1 MAAGTY
7 DPTGPSWRTSFP
19 FGCAGARRRCCKV
32 PGRIWPH
39 CVLGAAS
46 FTGESAAG
54 GLAHPGL
61 FPQEV
66 IVPEG
71 KWRKVSPASLSLSL
85 PDADYQCIHRTSV
98 SSLSAKESSFTS
110 EEPLVSGEGCV

>member
-1 MAAGTY
+1 MSPYLPNFMGETTAGST
-7 DPTGPSWRTSFP
+7 
-19 FGCAGARRRCCKV
+19 
-32 PGRIWPH
+32 
-39 CVLGAAS
+39 
-46 FTGESAAG
+46 
-54 GLAHPGL
+54 AHPEL
-61 FPQEV
+61 FLQEV

-85 PDADYQCIHRTSV
+85 PDPDYQCIHRTSV

>member
-1 MAAGTY
+1 M
-7 DPTGPSWRTSFP
+7 
-19 FGCAGARRRCCKV
+19 
-32 PGRIWPH
+32 
-39 CVLGAAS
+39 
-46 FTGESAAG
+46 
-54 GLAHPGL
+54 AHPGL

-110 EEPLVSGEGCV
+110 EEPLVSGEGCVRPGDVGLCPAPHTVLGINLHKYMFVHPLLLWRGFLPCR

>member
-1 MAAGTY
+1 M
-7 DPTGPSWRTSFP
+7 
-19 FGCAGARRRCCKV
+19 
-32 PGRIWPH
+32 
-39 CVLGAAS
+39 
-46 FTGESAAG
+46 GESAAG

-110 EEPLVSGEGCV
+110 EEPLVSGEGCA